1 MKYSTAIVCL
11 SVIVSTILGGCS
23 WHDAALDYALETA
36 GSNRPQLESVLEHYR
51 TTDADAEKYAAAR
64 FLIENMPPH
73 YSYKGDEILQ
83 YYEFALDI
91 LLSDL
96 TPEQQKDTLIW
107 YSDNI
112 IPIAG
117 RMVVQDLKIIK
128 SDYLIENIDKA
139 FAEWRSNPWSRHVR
153 FEDFCEW
160 ILPYKVTEYQNLDHW
175 RDTLQTYYSDAIQN
189 MIPDDEEYNTCF
201 KTLDFVRN
209 DILAKV
215 KPYGVYTDA
224 GYPLLS
230 ASLLP
235 HQTFGRC
242 ADYVNLGVLTY
253 RSLGLPAIIDET
265 PYWGRYRAGHE
276 WYVIL
281 GDRGQELPAEWD
293 LGSVPGWQFFPFQRI
308 PKVYRNTYSMNL
320 DRVRYRNRSAYR
332 YDFNVCQQDVTEKY
346 MKPVDIEIPI
356 KKDINTGKRIRLAE
370 KYAYIAVF
378 SGRDTDWSIVD
389 FGQVS
394 HGKARFTKIGT
405 DILYIA
411 LGYDGSHLLPVSSPF
426 VVEKDGCIRY
436 IHANLEQL
444 QSVDVRRKYYQ
455 STNVVNMRRRILG
468 ARIQYA
474 DRPDFKD
481 SVTVCTITDTDIP
494 DKLPLPDGIGAHR
507 YWRYLGADG
516 TYGSIAELTF
526 FNADTV
532 QLTGTPAG
540 SASTTQEI
548 WSRAFDGDW
557 LSNFETPEG
566 YADRAWIGMSFQN
579 PQAVRYVRVAPRSDE
594 NDIIPGHEY
603 ELFWWDDVNDYWH
616 TCGIR
621 TATDNVLHYD
631 SIASG
636 TLLWLRDYT
645 HGWDERPF
653 IIRQEQT
660 IDWR

>member
-1 MKYSTAIVCL
+1 MGL
-11 SVIVSTILGGCS
+11 LPVSCRNDRMLREAYRQAGDNRIE
-23 WHDAALDYALETA
+23 LET
-36 GSNRPQLESVLEHYR
+36 VLEHYR
-51 TTDADAEKYAAAR
+51 TADADAEKYVAAR

-112 IPIAG
+112 IPFAG

-128 SDYLIENIDKA
+128 SDFLIENIDKA
-139 FAEWRSNPWSRHVR
+139 FTEWRSNPWSHHVG

-160 ILPYKVTEYQNLDHW
+160 ILPYKITEYQNLDHW

-209 DILAKV
+209 EILAKV

-308 PKVYRNTYSMNL
+308 PKVYRNTYSMNR

-356 KKDINTGKRIRLAE
+356 KKDINIGKRIRLAE
-370 KYAYIAVF
+370 EYAYIAVF

-389 FGQVS
+389 FGHVS

-411 LGYDGSHLLPVSSPF
+411 LGYDGSQLVPVSSPF
-426 VVEKDGCIRY
+426 VVEKDGSIRY
-436 IHANLEQL
+436 IHTNLDQL

-516 TYGSIAELTF
+516 TYGSIAELAF

-532 QLTGTPAG
+532 QLTGTPTG
-540 SASTTQEI
+540 SPSATAEV

-566 YADRAWIGMSFQN
+566 YADGAWVGMSFQA

-603 ELFWWDDVNDYWH
+603 ELFWWDDVNDCWH

-645 HGWDERPF
+645 HGWDERPC
-653 IIRQEQT
+653 IIHDDE
-660 IDWR
+660 IEWR